1 MSSPDRTITRG
12 SAPKQVANNA
22 KNEQPRSH
30 HNEGIGSKTCC
41 KQIQKMSSQ
50 DRTITR
56 GLAPKQVANNAK
68 IEQPRSHHNEGISI
82 LKGQFDQYLNR
93 LAVPVGEDL
102 GRGKDLSYIL

>member
-68 IEQPRSHHNEGISI
+68 TEQPRSHHNEGIST
-82 LKGQFDQYLNR
+82 LKGEFQEYFKSPAPAGGGGL
-93 LAVPVGEDL
+93 GE
-102 GRGKDLSYIL
+102 GERIL